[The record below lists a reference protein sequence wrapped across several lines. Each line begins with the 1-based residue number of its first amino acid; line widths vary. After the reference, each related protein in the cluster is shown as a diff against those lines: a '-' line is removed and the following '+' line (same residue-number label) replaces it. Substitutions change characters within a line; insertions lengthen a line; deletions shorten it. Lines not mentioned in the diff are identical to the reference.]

1 VGRGPP
7 RYQPSMAPIAFSMR
21 SSIGAFLPLVE
32 VRFCTGLVDD
42 PAEAFGGFP
51 GVPAIR
57 AGGLV
62 ADAAAAFQGGLDAGV
77 CAVL

>member
-1 VGRGPP
+1 
-7 RYQPSMAPIAFSMR
+7 M

-32 VRFCTGLVDD
+32 VRFSPGLVDD

-51 GVPAIR
+51 GVSAVV

-62 ADAAAAFQGGLDAGV
+62 ADAAAGFQRGLYAGV
-77 CAVL
+77 GAVL